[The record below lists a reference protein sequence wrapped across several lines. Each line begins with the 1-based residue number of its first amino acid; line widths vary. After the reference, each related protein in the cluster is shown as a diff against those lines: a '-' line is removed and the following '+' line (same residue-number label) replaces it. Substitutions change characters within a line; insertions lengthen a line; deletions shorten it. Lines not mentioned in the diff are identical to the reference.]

1 MMRVTEW
8 CERLLGRNRGNRL
21 KDAAGNF
28 IRVALGIWTTVFEV
42 TFVAAIDKAV
52 GHTDRCATICQAIAE
67 FVDGLGLVETCEAE
81 MVIRPVNGDMLVFV
95 FIEGCHEILEVF
107 LTTDFTHVL
116 GGEV

>member
-1 MMRVTEW
+1 MRFTES

-21 KDAAGNF
+21 KDAAGDF
-28 IRVALGIWTTVFEV
+28 VRVALGIWTTVFEV
-42 TFVAAIDKAV
+42 TFVAVINEAV
-52 GHTDRCATICQAIAE
+52 RHTDRCAAVSQAVAE